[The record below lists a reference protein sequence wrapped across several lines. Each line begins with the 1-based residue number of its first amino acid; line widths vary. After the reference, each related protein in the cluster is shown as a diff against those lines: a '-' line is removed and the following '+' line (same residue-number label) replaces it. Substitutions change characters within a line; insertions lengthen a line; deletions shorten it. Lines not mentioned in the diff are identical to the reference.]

1 MSDPLP
7 CRWMPPFL
15 FALAIGQPA
24 LAQTTAPLHGHYPP
38 GQTGLR
44 GGATPAPGWS
54 LTDFNRLFSNLE
66 IKSESGATIGNS
78 DELRYANIAVLSWT
92 TDYKLFGMNYGA
104 YLGVPVAS
112 GNLNPDDSLNQS
124 GIGLGDIIV
133 TPVAL
138 YGTTDAFDYQF
149 QLSVWTPSGEFKP
162 GGTKNRGSGFW
173 SLIYSV
179 GGAWY
184 PDEDKQNWSIS
195 AVLRIEQ
202 NFEQAYTGIT
212 PGDDFDIDWGI
223 GKIVRFFGH
232 PFDVGLSGFGTWQIT
247 TQSGG
252 QSLGRYHYNGVGP
265 EVSTAITDGWAAR
278 IRAQWEY
285 NTSNAVQGN
294 NIWFIVN
301 KQF

>member
-1 MSDPLP
+1 MSDPRRSIL
-7 CRWMPPFL
+7 PFL
-15 FALAIGQPA
+15 AALAFARPG
-24 LAQTTAPLHGHYPP
+24 LAATPIHGHYPP

-44 GGATPAPGWS
+44 GSATPSVGWS

-66 IKSESGATIGNS
+66 IKDQSGAIVGQS
-78 DELRYANIAVLSWT
+78 DELRYANIAVVNVT

-104 YLGVPVAS
+104 SLGVPVAT
-112 GNLNPDDSLNQS
+112 GNLNPDDNLADSA
-124 GIGLGDIIV
+124 IGLGDIIV

-138 YGTTDAFDYQF
+138 YGKSSDFDYQV

-162 GGTKNRGSGFW
+162 GGTQNRGSGFW

-184 PDEDKQNWSIS
+184 PGGDRQDWSVS
-195 AVLRIEQ
+195 AVARIEQ
-202 NFEQAYTGIT
+202 NFAQAYTGIT

-223 GKIVRFFGH
+223 GKIVKLGGH
-232 PFDVGLSGFGTWQIT
+232 AFDIGVSGFSTMQVS

-252 QSLGRYHYNGVGP
+252 PSVGRYRYSGAGP
-265 EVSTAITDGWAAR
+265 EISTPIADGWAVR
-278 IRAQWEY
+278 VRAQWEY
-285 NTSNAVQGN
+285 NTENAVQGN

>member
-1 MSDPLP
+1 MSDPRRSIL
-7 CRWMPPFL
+7 PFL
-15 FALAIGQPA
+15 AVLALARSG
-24 LAQTTAPLHGHYPP
+24 LAATPIHGHYPP

-44 GGATPAPGWS
+44 GGATPSVGWS
-54 LTDFNRLFSNLE
+54 LTDFSRLFSNLE
-66 IKSESGATIGNS
+66 IKDQNGGTVGQSG
-78 DELRYANIAVLSWT
+78 ELRYANIAVVSWT
-92 TDYKLFGMNYGA
+92 TDYKLFGLNYGA
-104 YLGVPVAS
+104 YLGVPVAT
-112 GNLNPDDSLNQS
+112 GNLNPDDNIADSA
-124 GIGLGDIIV
+124 IGLGDIIV

-138 YGTTDAFDYQF
+138 YGKSSEFDYQF

-184 PDEDKQNWSIS
+184 PGGDRQDWSVS
-195 AVLRIEQ
+195 AVARIEQ

-212 PGDDFDIDWGI
+212 PGDNFDIDWGI
-223 GKIVRFFGH
+223 GKIVKLGEH
-232 PFDVGLSGFGTWQIT
+232 AFDIGVSGFSTVQIN

-252 QSLGRYHYNGVGP
+252 ASVGRYRYSGIGP
-265 EVSTAITDGWAAR
+265 EISTGIAEGWAVR
-278 IRAQWEY
+278 VRAQWEY
-285 NTSNAVQGN
+285 NTENAVQGN